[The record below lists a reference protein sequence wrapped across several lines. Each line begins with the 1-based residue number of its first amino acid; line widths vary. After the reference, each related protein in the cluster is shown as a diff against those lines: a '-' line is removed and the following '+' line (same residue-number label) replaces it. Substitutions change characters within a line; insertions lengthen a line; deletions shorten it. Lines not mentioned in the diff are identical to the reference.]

1 MFSTAQLEYIKA
13 YLPTYAKQGYK
24 FYLCY
29 SDSDSSGGYG
39 SQTQPDLYIIFS
51 KSEITQ
57 NSLYSYSVG
66 ENSVLLSIRT
76 GNYSTYNSQP
86 RVTVADE
93 TRTTVQINSYEHVFT
108 NAAAQSETVSF
119 QPDFYLSSGG
129 DTNVKLEA
137 VSFILLVTLIC
148 SLLSRVFFKR

>member
-29 SDSDSSGGYG
+29 SDSNSGGGLG

-51 KSEITQ
+51 KSEIKQTT
-57 NSLYSYSVG
+57 LYRYSVG
-66 ENSVLLSIRT
+66 DDSVLLSIRT
-76 GNYSTYNSQP
+76 GNYSTYNSQA
-86 RVTVADE
+86 RVTVSDE
-93 TRTTVQINSYEHVFT
+93 TRSNVQINNYEHVFT
-108 NAAAQSETVSF
+108 NAAAQSETVSY

-137 VSFILLVTLIC
+137 VSFILLVSLIV